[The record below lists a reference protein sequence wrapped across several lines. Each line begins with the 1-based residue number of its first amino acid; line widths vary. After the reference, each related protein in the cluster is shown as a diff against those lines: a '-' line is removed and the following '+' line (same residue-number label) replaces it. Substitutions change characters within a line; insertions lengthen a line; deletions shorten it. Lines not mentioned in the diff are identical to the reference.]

1 MLTFK
6 TWCTKILHR
15 QKKTRRTGE
24 FVKKEECLDMGTKKG
39 NLSIDSENI
48 FPIIK
53 KWVYSDHDIFI
64 RELVSNGCDAITKY
78 KKLDMMGECE
88 LPDDYKG
95 KIQVIVNPEEKTLKF
110 IDNGIGMTA
119 EEVEEYITQIAF
131 SGATQFLE
139 KYKDKTTEDEMIGHF
154 GLGFYSAFMVADEVQ
169 IDTLSYKEGAA
180 AVHWVSEG
188 GTEYEMQEGNRT
200 EVGTEITLYL
210 NEDSLAFANE
220 YRAREVLEKYCSFM
234 PVEIFLSKANAEP
247 EYETIDE
254 ADVLDTDEV
263 VEHITEEPKE
273 GEEGEPKQK
282 AKIVKRPVSLSD
294 IHPLWTKNPSDCTKD
309 DYIEFYRKVF
319 MDYKEP
325 LFWIHLNMDYPFNL
339 KGILYF
345 PKINTEYDSIEGK
358 IKLYNN
364 QVFIADNIKEVIPE
378 FLMVLKGVIDCPDLP
393 LNVSRSALQND
404 GFVTKVADYISKK
417 VADKL
422 NGMFKT
428 DRENYEKYWDD
439 ISPFIKFGCLKDE
452 KFGEKVKD
460 SMLFK
465 NLDHKYLTL
474 EDCIKANGGETAE
487 ETKAEETTDSEETKE
502 TPKTNIFYVTNE
514 QQQSQYINMFKEQ
527 GQDAVILAH
536 NIDSA
541 FITYLEQKHDNVK
554 FQRIDADVHESLKAE
569 VAEEEKET
577 FQKNADSLT
586 EIFRKVLNNE
596 KLDVKVEK
604 LKDENIASMAVL
616 SEESRRMEEM
626 MKMYGMGGMDTG
638 MFGGQASLILNA
650 DHPLVQYVVEN
661 KEGENVELICK
672 QLYDLA
678 LLAHKPLSPQEMTAF
693 VQRSNQIMMLLTK

>member
-1 MLTFK
+1 MA
-6 TWCTKILHR
+6 
-15 QKKTRRTGE
+15 
-24 FVKKEECLDMGTKKG
+24 VKKGT
-39 NLSIDSENI
+39 LSIDSENI

-53 KWVYSDHDIFI
+53 KWVYSDHDIFV
-64 RELVSNGCDAITKY
+64 RELVSNGCDAITKL
-78 KKLDMMGECE
+78 KKLDMMGEYE
-88 LPDDYKG
+88 LPEDYKP
-95 KIQVIVNPEEKTLKF
+95 KIEVIVNPEEKTMKF
-110 IDNGIGMTA
+110 IDNGLGMTA

-139 KYKDKTTEDEMIGHF
+139 KYKDKTTDDEMIGHF

-169 IDTLSYKEGAA
+169 IDTLSYKEGAKP
-180 AVHWVSEG
+180 VHWASQG
-188 GTEYEMQEGNRT
+188 GTEYEMQEGNKT
-200 EVGTEITLYL
+200 TVGSEITLFL
-210 NEDSLAFANE
+210 NEDSLEFANE
-220 YRAREVLEKYCSFM
+220 YRAREVLERYCSFM

-247 EYETIDE
+247 EYDTIDE
-254 ADVLDTDEV
+254 ADVLDTDTV

-282 AKIVKRPVSLSD
+282 AKIVRRPVSISD
-294 IHPLWTKNPSDCTKD
+294 THPLWTKNPSECTKD
-309 DYIEFYRKVF
+309 DYIDFYRKVF

-404 GFVTKVADYISKK
+404 GFVNKVADYISKK
-417 VADKL
+417 VADRL

-452 KFGEKVKD
+452 KFGEKMKN
-460 SMLFK
+460 SMLYK
-465 NLDHKYLTL
+465 NLDHKYMTL
-474 EDCIKANGGETAE
+474 EDIIKEAKGEEADAAKTEEAKAE
-487 ETKAEETTDSEETKE
+487 ETKTDAEESKDADAKEEE
-502 TPKTNIFYVTNE
+502 KTRIFYVTDE
-514 QQQSQYINMFKEQ
+514 VQQSQYINMFKAQ
-527 GQDAVILAH
+527 GQDAIILTH

-541 FITYLEQKHDNVK
+541 FITYLEQKHQEVQ
-554 FQRIDADVHESLKAE
+554 FLRIDADVHDSLKDE
-569 VAEEEKET
+569 VAEDEKEE
-577 FQKNADSLT
+577 FQKTTDSLV
-586 EIFRKVLNNE
+586 EIFRKELGNE

-604 LKDENIASMAVL
+604 LKDENVASMAVL
-616 SEESRRMEEM
+616 SEENRRMQEM
-626 MKMYGMGGMDTG
+626 MKMYGMGGMDAS
-638 MFGGQASLILNA
+638 MFGSQATLVLNA
-650 DHPLVQYVVEN
+650 NHPLVQFLVTN
-661 KEGENVELICK
+661 KDSENVSIICK

-678 LLAHKPLSPQEMTAF
+678 MLAHKPLSPEEMTAF
-693 VQRSNQIMMLLTK
+693 VKRSNDIMMLLTK

>member
-1 MLTFK
+1 
-6 TWCTKILHR
+6 
-15 QKKTRRTGE
+15 
-24 FVKKEECLDMGTKKG
+24 MGTKKG

-282 AKIVKRPVSLSD
+282 VKIVKRPVSLSD

-638 MFGGQASLILNA
+638 LFGGHASLILNA